1 MALKTGSS
9 HAISTLF
16 LTLTAAIAVQ
26 YLKHVAFF
34 DSVFALNAAIAQK
47 LSFFIKLLIIT
58 EVPSEMI
65 EYTLV
70 AFLLSFVWGIAYHH
84 SRYSE

>member
-9 HAISTLF
+9 HAISTLV
-16 LTLTAAIAVQ
+16 LTLAAAIAVQ
-26 YLKHVAFF
+26 YLKHVSFF
-34 DSVFALNAAIAQK
+34 DSVFALNAVIAQK

-58 EVPSEMI
+58 EVPTEMI